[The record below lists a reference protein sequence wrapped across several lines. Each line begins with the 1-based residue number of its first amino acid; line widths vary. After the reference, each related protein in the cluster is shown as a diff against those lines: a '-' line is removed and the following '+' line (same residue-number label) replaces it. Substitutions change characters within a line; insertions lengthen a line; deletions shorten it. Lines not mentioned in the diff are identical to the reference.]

1 MRSALIYPVC
11 RHPLI
16 CTGRRNRHSRYTNR
30 WKHPTRKTTVIR
42 KQCLPWVTVPHGQT
56 GDRQMR
62 PVYPRYRR
70 CSPWL
75 AGWDMKCVLLPDRR
89 IPRDS
94 NLEVDH
100 LLIRTGGSAVSH
112 GLAAITPRSS
122 VAVADSS
129 DICNHVAR
137 SRTLPYRL
145 SQLVGF
151 SSRTV
156 ANRETAI
163 IKRETL
169 LRPGPHPHRS
179 ARASID
185 PHSIYMH

>member
-1 MRSALIYPVC
+1 M
-11 RHPLI
+11 
-16 CTGRRNRHSRYTNR
+16 
-30 WKHPTRKTTVIR
+30 IR
-42 KQCLPWVTVPHGQT
+42 KLCLPWVTVLNGQI
-56 GDRQMR
+56 GNRQMR
-62 PVYPRYRR
+62 PVSPRYNR

-75 AGWDMKCVLLPDRR
+75 AGWDMKCVLLPDKRM
-89 IPRDS
+89 PRDS
-94 NLEVDH
+94 NLEVDYP
-100 LLIRTGGSAVSH
+100 LIRTGGSALRH
-112 GLAAITPRSS
+112 GLAEITPGSS
-122 VAVADSS
+122 VSVVDNS

-145 SQLVGF
+145 NQLAGF

-179 ARASID
+179 AHASFD